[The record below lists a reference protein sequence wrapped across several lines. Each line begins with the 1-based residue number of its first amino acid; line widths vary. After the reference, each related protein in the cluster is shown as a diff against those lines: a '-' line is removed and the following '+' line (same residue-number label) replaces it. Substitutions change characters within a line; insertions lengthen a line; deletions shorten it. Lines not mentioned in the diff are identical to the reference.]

1 MAQALFVTLND
12 VKKFTALNGNI
23 DSDRL
28 IQFIKVA
35 QDVHIQNYLGHDLFE
50 KINDDIVAST
60 LISPYT
66 TLLSDYIK
74 PMLIWWSF
82 SEYLAFA
89 PYHISNK
96 GVYKASN
103 EVGETIESNEVDKMV
118 AKAHDNAE
126 HYTQRFIQYICNNSA
141 TYPEYNTNSNGEMT
155 PSKDNNFSGWY
166 L

>member
-1 MAQALFVTLND
+1 MANALFVTLND
-12 VKKFTALNGNI
+12 VKKFTALNGSI

-74 PMLIWWSF
+74 PMLIWYAF

-89 PYHISNK
+89 PYHIANK
-96 GVYKASN
+96 GVYKATN
-103 EVGETIESNEVDKMV
+103 EAGETIESNEVDKIV
-118 AKAHDNAE
+118 AKANNNAE
-126 HYTQRFIQYICNNSA
+126 HYTERFIKYICNNSA

-155 PSKDNNFSGWY
+155 PDKSQNFEGWY